1 MSSNLHLP
9 DCMRLLPDETMGVMR
24 RLEWL
29 ARRRMQGTLTGKHTS
44 PDKGISVEFAEHRPY
59 APGDDPRTLDWRV
72 IARSDRNVVRQYIEE
87 TNLRAT
93 LAVDVSGSMS
103 YTGNSAAAIGGK
115 ALSKLEYAKYLAA
128 ALAYLYIKQGDA
140 AGLVTFDRQPLEF
153 VRAASRPS
161 QVRRILEVLD
171 KAKPGADTDA
181 AAVLHDVAERIPK
194 RGVVFLI
201 SDLFDDPDKIVEALH
216 HFDFRQHELVVFH
229 VMAEEE
235 LGFPFNGY
243 QQFRDLEKIVATLRI
258 DPQAV
263 RAAYLEKVGRFVRA
277 IEAACG
283 NLRADYMPVNTKN
296 PLRQTLLRY
305 IGRRMHAKRGR

>member
-1 MSSNLHLP
+1 MSTPLRLP
-9 DCMRLLPDETMGVMR
+9 DCMRLLPEETMGVMR
-24 RLEWL
+24 RLEWS
-29 ARRRMQGTLTGKHTS
+29 ARRRMQRTLTGKHTS

-93 LAVDVSGSMS
+93 LAVDVSASMA
-103 YTGNSAAAIGGK
+103 YTGGHAAVLDAK
-115 ALSKLEYAKYLAA
+115 ALSKLAYAKYLAA
-128 ALAYLYIKQGDA
+128 ALAYLFIKQGDA
-140 AGLVTFDRQPLEF
+140 AGLVTFDRKPLDF

-171 KAKPGADTDA
+171 RAQPGADTDA

-201 SDLFDDPDKIVEALH
+201 SDLFDDPERIVEALH

-235 LGFPFNGY
+235 LSFPFSGY
-243 QQFRDLEKIVATLRI
+243 QQFRDLEKISPTLRI

-263 RAAYLEKVGRFVRA
+263 RAAYLERVTQFVRML
-277 IEAACG
+277 EAACG
-283 NLRADYMPVNTKN
+283 KLRADYVPVNTRN

-305 IGRRMHAKRGR
+305 IGRRMHAKRAR

>member
-1 MSSNLHLP
+1 MSSHLHLP

-103 YTGNSAAAIGGK
+103 YTGTNAATIGGK

-243 QQFRDLEKIVATLRI
+243 QQFRDLEKIVPTLRI

-283 NLRADYMPVNTKN
+283 NLRADYVPVNTKN

>member
-1 MSSNLHLP
+1 MSASPHLP
-9 DCMRLLPDETMGVMR
+9 PCMRLLPEETMGVMR

-29 ARRRMQGTLTGKHTS
+29 ARRRMQGTLTGRHSS
-44 PDKGISVEFAEHRPY
+44 PDKGVSVEFAEHRPY

-72 IARSDRNVVRQYIEE
+72 IARSDRDVVRQYIEE

-93 LAVDVSGSMS
+93 LAVDVSGSMA
-103 YTGNSAAAIGGK
+103 YTGNLAAALDGK
-115 ALSKLEYAKYLAA
+115 PLSKLEYAKHLAA
-128 ALAYLYIKQGDA
+128 ALAYLSIKQGDA
-140 AGLVTFDRQPLEF
+140 AGLVTFDNKPLEF
-153 VRAASRPS
+153 LRAGSRPS

-201 SDLFDDPDKIVEALH
+201 SDLFDDPERVVEALH
-216 HFDFRQHELVVFH
+216 HFDFRQHELVVMH

-235 LGFPFNGY
+235 LGFPFSGY
-243 QQFRDLEKIVATLRI
+243 QQFRDLEKIAPTLRI
-258 DPQAV
+258 DPRAV

-277 IEAACG
+277 IETACG
-283 NLRADYMPVNTKN
+283 NLRADYVPVNTRN

>member
-1 MSSNLHLP
+1 
-9 DCMRLLPDETMGVMR
+9 MRLLPEETMGVMR

-72 IARSDRNVVRQYIEE
+72 MARSDRNVVRQYIEE

-93 LAVDVSGSMS
+93 LAVDVSGSMDF
-103 YTGNSAAAIGGK
+103 TGDKAATLEGK
-115 ALSKLEYAKYLAA
+115 ALSKLAYAKYLAA
-128 ALAYLYIKQGDA
+128 ALAYLFVKQGDA
-140 AGLVTFDRQPLEF
+140 AGLVTFDRKPLDF

-171 KAKPGADTDA
+171 RSKAGADTDA
-181 AAVLHDVAERIPK
+181 AAVLHDVAERIPR

-201 SDLFDDPDKIVEALH
+201 SDLFDDPARIVEALH
-216 HFDFRQHELVVFH
+216 HFDFRQHELVIFH
-229 VMAEEE
+229 LMAEEE
-235 LGFPFNGY
+235 LSFPFAGY
-243 QQFRDLEKIVATLRI
+243 QQFRDLEKISPNLRI
-258 DPQAV
+258 DPHAV
-263 RAAYLEKVGRFVRA
+263 RAAYLERVGQFIKM

-283 NLRADYMPVNTKN
+283 NLHADYVPVNTRN

>member
-1 MSSNLHLP
+1 MASSLHLP
-9 DCMRLLPDETMGVMR
+9 ECMRLLPEETMGVMR
-24 RLEWL
+24 RLDWL

-44 PDKGISVEFAEHRPY
+44 PDKGVSVEFAEHRPY

-72 IARSDRNVVRQYIEE
+72 MARSDRNVVRQYIEE

-93 LAVDVSGSMS
+93 LAIDVSSSMDYS
-103 YTGNSAAAIGGK
+103 GKCAAVLEGK
-115 ALSKLEYAKYLAA
+115 ALSKLAYAKYLVA
-128 ALAYLYIKQGDA
+128 ALAYLFIKQGDA
-140 AGLVTFDRQPLEF
+140 AGLVTFDRKPLDF

-161 QVRRILEVLD
+161 QVRRILEVLERT
-171 KAKPGADTDA
+171 KPGADTDV
-181 AAVLHDVAERIPK
+181 AAVLHDVAERIPR
-194 RGVVFLI
+194 RGQVFLI
-201 SDLFDDPDKIVEALH
+201 SDLFDEPARIVAALH
-216 HFDFRQHELVVFH
+216 HFDFRQHELVIFH

-235 LGFPFNGY
+235 LSFPFTGY
-243 QQFRDLEKIVATLRI
+243 QQFRDLEKTSPMLRI

-263 RAAYLEKVGRFVRA
+263 RAAYLERVAKFVRE

-283 NLRADYMPVNTKN
+283 NLRADYVPVNTRN

>member
-1 MSSNLHLP
+1 MPPPTHLP
-9 DCMRLLPDETMGVMR
+9 DCMRLLPEETTAVMR
-24 RLEWL
+24 RLEWM
-29 ARRRMQGTLTGKHTS
+29 ARRRMQGTLTGKHSS

-72 IARSDRNVVRQYIEE
+72 MARSDRNVVRQFIEE

-93 LAVDVSGSMS
+93 LAVDVSGSMG
-103 YTGNSAAAIGGK
+103 YTGSHAAVLDGK
-115 ALSKLEYAKYLAA
+115 VLSKLEYSKYLSA
-128 ALAYLYIKQGDA
+128 ALAYLFIKQGDA
-140 AGLVTFDRQPLEF
+140 AGLVTFDRKPLDF

-171 KAKPGADTDA
+171 RAQVGAETDA

-201 SDLFDDPDKIVEALH
+201 SDLFDDPARIIEALH
-216 HFDFRQHELVVFH
+216 HFDYRQHELVVFH

-235 LGFPFNGY
+235 LSFPFSGY
-243 QQFRDLEKIVATLRI
+243 QQFRDLEQAHPTLRI

-263 RAAYLEKVGRFVRA
+263 RAGYLERVGKFVRA

-283 NLRADYMPVNTKN
+283 NLHADYVPVNTRN
-296 PLRQTLLRY
+296 TLRQTLLRY
-305 IGRRMHAKRGR
+305 LGRRQHAKRSR

>member
-1 MSSNLHLP
+1 MPPPLHLP
-9 DCMRLLPDETMGVMR
+9 ECMRLLPEETTSTLR
-24 RLEWL
+24 KLEWL

-44 PDKGISVEFAEHRPY
+44 PDKGVSMEFAEHRPY

-93 LAVDVSGSMS
+93 LAVDVSGSMA
-103 YTGNSAAAIGGK
+103 YTGTHAAALDGK
-115 ALSKLEYAKYLAA
+115 AMSKFAYAQYLAA
-128 ALAYLYIKQGDA
+128 ALAYMFIKQGDA

-153 VRAASRPS
+153 IRAASRPS
-161 QVRRILEVLD
+161 QVHRILEVLNH
-171 KAKPGADTDA
+171 AKPGADTDA
-181 AAVLHDVAERIPK
+181 AAVLHAVAERIPR

-201 SDLFDDPDKIVEALH
+201 SDLFDDPLRIVEALH

-235 LGFPFNGY
+235 LTFPFSGY
-243 QQFRDLEKIVATLRI
+243 QQFRDLEKVSPMLRI
-258 DPQAV
+258 DPHAV
-263 RAAYLEKVGRFVRA
+263 RISYLERIGKFVRA
-277 IEAACG
+277 IEGACG
-283 NLRADYMPVNTKN
+283 NLRADYVPVNTKN

-305 IGRRMHAKRGR
+305 LGRRMHAKRSR

>member
-1 MSSNLHLP
+1 MATSSNLP
-9 DCMRLLPDETMGVMR
+9 ACMRLLPEETMGVMR
-24 RLEWL
+24 RLEWM
-29 ARRRMQGTLTGKHTS
+29 ARRRMQGTLTGKHSS

-72 IARSDRNVVRQYIEE
+72 MARSDRNVVRQFIEE

-93 LAVDVSGSMS
+93 FAVDVSGSMA
-103 YTGNSAAAIGGK
+103 YTGNNAATLEGK
-115 ALSKLEYAKYLAA
+115 ALSKLEYSKYLAA
-128 ALAYLYIKQGDA
+128 ALSYLFIKQGDA
-140 AGLVTFDRQPLEF
+140 AGLVTFDRKPLDF
-153 VRAASRPS
+153 LRAASRPS
-161 QVRRILEVLD
+161 QVRRILEILD
-171 KAKPGADTDA
+171 RVQVGAETDA

-201 SDLFDDPDKIVEALH
+201 SDLFDDPARIVEALH

-229 VMAEEE
+229 LMADEE
-235 LGFPFNGY
+235 LSFPFSGY
-243 QQFRDLEKIVATLRI
+243 QQFRDLEQAVPTLRI

-263 RAAYLEKVGRFVRA
+263 RAAYLERVGQFVRA

-283 NLRADYMPVNTKN
+283 KLHADYVPVNTRN

-305 IGRRMHAKRGR
+305 LGRRLHAKRSR

>member
-1 MSSNLHLP
+1 
-9 DCMRLLPDETMGVMR
+9 MGVMR

-72 IARSDRNVVRQYIEE
+72 IARSDRIVVRQFIEE

-93 LAVDVSGSMS
+93 LAVDVSGSMA
-103 YTGNSAAAIGGK
+103 YTGTSAAVLDGK
-115 ALSKLEYAKYLAA
+115 NLSKLAYAKYLAA
-128 ALAYLYIKQGDA
+128 ALAYLFIKQGDA
-140 AGLVTFDRQPLEF
+140 AGLVTFDRKPLEF
-153 VRAASRPS
+153 RRAESRPS

-171 KAKPGADTDA
+171 VAKAGADTDA
-181 AAVLHDVAERIPK
+181 APVLHDVAERIPK
-194 RGVVFLI
+194 RGLVLLI
-201 SDLFDDPDKIVEALH
+201 SDLFDEPAKIIEALH
-216 HFDFRQHELVVFH
+216 HFDYRQHELVVFH
-229 VMAEEE
+229 LMAEEE
-235 LGFPFNGY
+235 LSFPFSGY
-243 QQFRDLEKIVATLRI
+243 QQFRDLEKTAPTARI

-263 RAAYLEKVGRFVRA
+263 RNGYLEKVGKFVRE

-283 NLRADYMPVNTKN
+283 NLRADYVAVNTRN

-305 IGRRMHAKRGR
+305 LGRRMHLKRS

>member
-1 MSSNLHLP
+1 MATTSHLP
-9 DCMRLLPDETMGVMR
+9 ECMRLLPEEIMGVLR

-44 PDKGISVEFAEHRPY
+44 PDKGVSVEFAEHRPY

-72 IARSDRNVVRQYIEE
+72 MARSDRNVVRQYIEE

-93 LAVDVSGSMS
+93 IAVDVSGSMA
-103 YTGNSAAAIGGK
+103 YTGGSAATLEGK
-115 ALSKLEYAKYLAA
+115 ALSKLAYAKYLAA
-128 ALAYLYIKQGDA
+128 ALAYLFIKQGDA
-140 AGLVTFDRQPLEF
+140 AGLVTFDRKPREF

-171 KAKPGADTDA
+171 AAQAGSDTDA
-181 AAVLHDVAERIPK
+181 AAVLHDVAERIPR
-194 RGVVFLI
+194 RGLVLLI
-201 SDLFDDPDKIVEALH
+201 SDLFDDPERLTAALH
-216 HFDFRQHELVVFH
+216 HFDFRHHELVIFH

-235 LGFPFNGY
+235 LSFPFSGY
-243 QQFRDLEKIVATLRI
+243 QQFRDLEKISPNLRI

-263 RAAYLEKVGRFVRA
+263 RAGYLERVGRFVRG

-283 NLRADYMPVNTKN
+283 NLRADYVPVNTRI

-305 IGRRMHAKRGR
+305 VGRRMHARR